1 MRAMVIRE
9 HGGPEV
15 LKAEEIPEPVAAPG
29 EVLVRVRAVALNHL
43 DVWMRKGQAARTV
56 PFPHVLG
63 SDVAGEIVSALGVEG
78 MTSGTRVM
86 LAPGVSCG
94 RCRHCLGGADNF
106 CRRYRV
112 LGLELHGGYAEMVRC
127 PAANVVELPDGI
139 SFEEGAA
146 FPLVFTTAWHMLVT
160 RAGLKRGESVLV
172 WGAGSGVGMAAIQ
185 IAKALGARVLAT
197 AGDDAKLERARALGA
212 DAAVNHASGDVPEE
226 VRRFTER
233 RGVDVVFEHTGSVTW
248 ERSVQSLAHGGRLVT
263 CGATTGPI
271 GATDLRRLF
280 AKQLSIL
287 GSYMGSKAEFLD
299 VAQLFFER
307 RVKAVVHDVLPLAEA
322 RRAHEEIEAS
332 RHFGKIVLVP

>member
-1 MRAMVIRE
+1 MRAVVIRE

-15 LKAEEIPEPVAAPG
+15 LKSEEIADPVVAPG

-63 SDVAGEIVSALGVEG
+63 SDVAGEVLSANGIEG
-78 MTSGTRVM
+78 LARGTRVM

-94 RCRHCLGGADNF
+94 RCRSCLGGADNF
-106 CRRYRV
+106 CRQYRV
-112 LGLELHGGYAEMVRC
+112 LGLELHGGYAERVRC
-127 PAANVVELPDGI
+127 PASNVVELPDGI
-139 SFEEGAA
+139 PFEEGAA

-160 RAGLKRGESVLV
+160 RARLQPGESVLV

-197 AGDDAKLERARALGA
+197 AGNEAKLEKASALGA
-212 DAAVNHASGDVPEE
+212 DATVNHASGDVAKE

-233 RGVDVVFEHTGSVTW
+233 KGVDVVFEHTGGATW

-271 GATDLRRLF
+271 GATDLLRLF
-280 AKQLSIL
+280 AKQLSVL
-287 GSYMGSKAEFLD
+287 GSYMGSKAELLD
-299 VAQLFFER
+299 VARLFFER
-307 RVKAVVHDVLPLAEA
+307 RVKAVVHEVLPLAEA
-322 RRAHEEIEAS
+322 RRAHEDLEAS

>member
-1 MRAMVIRE
+1 
-9 HGGPEV
+9 
-15 LKAEEIPEPVAAPG
+15 
-29 EVLVRVRAVALNHL
+29 VALNHL
-43 DVWMRKGQAARTV
+43 DVWMRKGEAARTV

-63 SDVAGEIVSALGVEG
+63 SDVAGEIVSANGVEDLAAG
-78 MTSGTRVM
+78 ARVM

-94 RCRHCLGGADNF
+94 RCRACLGGADNF

-127 PAANVVELPDGI
+127 PAANVVALPGGI

-160 RAGLKRGESVLV
+160 RARLQPGESVLV

-185 IAKALGARVLAT
+185 IAKVLGAQVLAT
-197 AGDDAKLERARALGA
+197 AGNDAKLEKARALGA
-212 DAAVNHASGDVPEE
+212 DATVNHATGDVPEE

-233 RGVDVVFEHTGSVTW
+233 KGVDVVFEHTGSATW
-248 ERSVQSLAHGGRLVT
+248 ERSVQSLAYGGRLVT
-263 CGATTGPI
+263 CGATTGPA
-271 GATDLRRLF
+271 GVTDLRRLF

-299 VAQLFFER
+299 VARLFFER
-307 RVKAVVHDVLPLAEA
+307 KIKAVVDAVLPLAEA
-322 RRAHEEIEAS
+322 RQAHEALEAS